1 MPSALETLRAAVASI
16 EGHPSVDRG
25 RGVSLC
31 PQIDRMLPA
40 RGLAR
45 SAFHEVLVADP
56 GAAIGFS
63 ALVLARSAGPVVWIN
78 AEPDIWPEGLRAFG
92 LSAPNLILVGARRA
106 QDGLWAFE
114 EALRSPGVAGAA
126 LALHGPA
133 PDLIAAR
140 RLQLAAEAGGGIGLL
155 ILPDTDRTPPSAA
168 RSRWRV
174 GAARSSGSPVWD
186 VTLLRATAGRPGR
199 WSVTWNQEA
208 CTLNSFDEAGLAP
221 ARTGGSP

>member
-1 MPSALETLRAAVASI
+1 VPNVLETLRAAVAGI
-16 EGHPSVDRG
+16 EGHPSVERG
-25 RGVSLC
+25 SGVSLC

-63 ALVLARSAGPVVWIN
+63 ALILARSAGPVVWIS
-78 AEPDIWPEGLRAFG
+78 ADPDIWPQGLRAFG
-92 LSAPNLILVGARRA
+92 LSASNLILVGARRA
-106 QDGLWAFE
+106 RDGLWAFE
-114 EALRSPGVAGAA
+114 EALRSCGVSGAA
-126 LALHGPA
+126 LALDGPP

-155 ILPDTDRTPPSAA
+155 ILPDTEHTPPSAA

-174 GAARSSGSPVWD
+174 GAARSSGRPVWD
-186 VTLLRATAGRPGR
+186 VTLLRAMGGRPGQ
-199 WSVTWNQEA
+199 WTATWDQEA
-208 CTLNSFDEAGLAP
+208 CTLNSFDAAGVAP
-221 ARTGGSP
+221 RRAGGSP